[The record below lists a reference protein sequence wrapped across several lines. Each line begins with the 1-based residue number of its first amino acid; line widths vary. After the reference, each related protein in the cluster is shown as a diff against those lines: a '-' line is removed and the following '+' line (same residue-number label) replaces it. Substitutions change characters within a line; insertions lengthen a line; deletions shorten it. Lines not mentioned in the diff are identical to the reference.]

1 MSQASLLCDN
11 CNAAGL
17 PILPVRY
24 VPVPGSV
31 KQTVPAWA
39 SGDRVTGVPLGSE
52 FHYALRTL
60 RAGYV
65 YIFYSQ
71 NARGA
76 NLWECYAV
84 TQDGCLVKAPDALMA
99 PPQPEPTVQCARLG
113 HANAVLHHLLIERP
127 DKCGTTWIAFSEHKW
142 SEQTLK
148 AYTADAGLRHARMQA
163 LEPAAMA
170 GGAKNSHGTP
180 ASVAA
185 LEAVIEYAADFSTS
199 WLAHDVKVSTFSNED
214 GSYDRDV
221 FTKVAPRYPWHQR
234 QGAAAADLKYMRLRA
249 EKLDGTHNTPHVLA
263 LWDAVGTAHELNG
276 FRNDAAG
283 RVAMYS
289 QQRELQI
296 ACCNYLQELKTAAA
310 GAAVADEEAQ
320 RTLAFSATAQRQQG
334 SGRAMRQ
341 LAVQHPGDARYAEAA
356 ALQTHWE
363 AEQVPSTY
371 SQRMYLVL
379 QHYPASLWRS
389 EIDKLKHEVDGYLAS
404 RGPNH
409 QKDLA
414 DVRLHSWDRFEK
426 YIDTPGALNT
436 FKRNWDA
443 FQDSADQL
451 IDARTEPLVRWLEA
465 PLLLDTLEDCR
476 PDNVVDGVIFEDKV
490 SEAIFGIGSSAS
502 GAKKLDAWAREARA
516 SVRSNLLWRAVALNQ
531 QEGVADV
538 DAALAA
544 AQAAR
549 STRTVA
555 DAFNL
560 EANLSKVGKALF
572 SVHKNAASIFK
583 DNTGALTATGAK
595 AFGARIS
602 PVRTRDFDKLLT
614 TAGDAI
620 VRAFKIEGIA
630 DYLCEKIVQHMLSMR
645 ALIAPEDSR
654 TLVVLQAADEPAAR
668 GQLLRRLAAADTF
681 LSGATT
687 EMQAAQ
693 SQRLTA
699 AWDRIKLGGDDKL
712 RAPRI
717 AALMIFVEALNFNK
731 LLYDCYTKNDW
742 KSWTTLAASGM
753 TITSGLLDIATN
765 PVKEELAL
773 LGDKGAASWSL
784 QRLKLAGG
792 VLSAGATAIG
802 AVWDGAS
809 MVEYREKQRY
819 TMVALYALKSLL
831 GVVSAGFTIATTFT
845 HAAPLLG
852 KLWKGEALQ
861 GAAEAASGRAA
872 AVIGARILFMSVG
885 AWIGVISFSV
895 QIIIWI
901 QPDDLQVWCE
911 HCAFGKA
918 RDATWNA
925 PKQYAELEK
934 ALKAIGI
941 A

>member
-1 MSQASLLCDN
+1 MSQAATLCDN

-39 SGDRVTGVPLGSE
+39 SDDRVTGVSLGSE

-65 YIFYSQ
+65 YLFYSK

-84 TQDGCLVKAPDALMA
+84 TQDGCLVKAPDPLMA
-99 PPQPEPTVQCARLG
+99 PPQPEPTVQCSRLG
-113 HANAVLHHLLIERP
+113 HANSVLHHLLIERP
-127 DKCGTTWIAFSEHKW
+127 DKCGTTWIAFSEHMW

-148 AYTADAGLRHARMQA
+148 TYSADASLRQARMQA

-170 GGAKNSHGTP
+170 GGAKNSHSTP

-185 LEAVIEYAADFSTS
+185 LEEVIEYAADFSTS
-199 WLAHDVKVSTFSNED
+199 WLAHDLKVGSFGNED
-214 GSYDRDV
+214 GSYERDV
-221 FTKVAPRYPWHQR
+221 FTKVATRYPWHQR
-234 QGAAAADLKYMRLRA
+234 QGAAATDLKMMRVRA
-249 EKLDGTHNTPHVLA
+249 EKLDGTQNTPHVLA
-263 LWDAVGTAHELNG
+263 LWDAVGTTHELNG

-289 QQRELQI
+289 QQLELQI
-296 ACCNYLQELKTAAA
+296 ACCNYLQELQTAAA

-341 LAVQHPGDARYAEAA
+341 LAAQHPGDARYAEAA
-356 ALQTHWE
+356 TLQTQWE
-363 AEQVPSTY
+363 TEQVPSTY
-371 SQRMYLVL
+371 SQRMYMVL
-379 QHYPASLWRS
+379 QHYPANLWRG
-389 EIDKLKHEVDGYLAS
+389 EIDKLKQEVDGYVAN

-414 DVRLHSWDRFEK
+414 DVRLHSWDRFDK

-436 FKRNWDA
+436 FKRNWSA
-443 FQDSADQL
+443 FQDSADKL

-476 PDNVVDGVIFEDKV
+476 PGNVVDGVIFEDKV
-490 SEAIFGIGSSAS
+490 GEAIFGIGSSAS
-502 GAKKLDAWAREARA
+502 GAKKLDAWVREARA

-544 AQAAR
+544 AQSAR
-549 STRTVA
+549 SARTVA

-572 SVHKNAASIFK
+572 GVHKNAASIFK
-583 DNTGALTATGAK
+583 DNTGALATDGAK
-595 AFGARIS
+595 AFGARIK
-602 PVRTRDFDKLLT
+602 PVRTRGFDKILV

-620 VRAFKIEGIA
+620 VRGFKVDGIA

-654 TLVVLQAADEPAAR
+654 TLVVMQAADEPASR

-681 LSGATT
+681 LASAST

-693 SQRLTA
+693 SQRLKA

-717 AALMIFVEALNFNK
+717 AALVIFVEALNFNK

-753 TITSGLLDIATN
+753 TITSGLLDIASN

-802 AVWDGAS
+802 VVWDGVSAKDALKK
-809 MVEYREKQRY
+809 RRY
-819 TMVALYALKSLL
+819 LLTGLYAGKAVL
-831 GVVSAGFTIATTFT
+831 GAFGGAFALATTFT

-861 GAAEAASGRAA
+861 GAAEAAGARAA
-872 AVIGARILFMSVG
+872 AGIGARILFMSVG
-885 AWIGVISFSV
+885 AWLSV
-895 QIIIWI
+895 GTFAIQIIIWM
-901 QPDDLQVWCE
+901 QPDDLQVWCD
-911 HCAFGKA
+911 HCAFGKS
-918 RDATWNA
+918 RDKEWDAN
-925 PKQYAELEK
+925 KQYQELEK
-934 ALKAIGI
+934 ALMAIGI